1 MNPQAVTP
9 MGVPRR
15 TAKTPH
21 GNAAQIQTMDPLNI
35 RIMYKAEFEYFC
47 CAQWCYGGGN
57 FHNVPERKYLHVL
70 ENGYEFNIPNSCLGC
85 CCSHD
90 VVFKFFFDRGVYSQ
104 KGFAWKCG
112 CLKGDPSL
120 YANYSMYHLS
130 VSARLRANFTFH
142 TGRYVCFCMDCP
154 DSINQCLSCY
164 YPSMCGD
171 RVMVLSSET
180 VCCCCPTRAC
190 WWNNCCG
197 LCGVKEGDPL
207 PQYSYPFVFSL
218 IPGTGMELAANMD
231 NARNMWKQRLA
242 GGGLPMQ
249 MGVSAIPVPVTHAEM
264 VPNNYEV
271 IGK

>member
-1 MNPQAVTP
+1 MPP
-9 MGVPRR
+9 KSKRW
-15 TAKTPH
+15 
-21 GNAAQIQTMDPLNI
+21 I
-35 RIMYKAEFEYFC
+35 RILYKAV

-57 FHNVPERKYLHVL
+57 FHYVPERKYLHVL

-120 YANYSMYHLS
+120 YANYSTYHLS

-231 NARNMWKQRLA
+231 NEPTAPCWGR
-242 GGGLPMQ
+242 P
-249 MGVSAIPVPVTHAEM
+249 PHADGSLRH
-264 VPNNYEV
+264 PST
-271 IGK
+271 GDACRDGAQ

>member
-9 MGVPRR
+9 MGIPRR
-15 TAKTPH
+15 NAKTPH

-120 YANYSMYHLS
+120 YANY
-130 VSARLRANFTFH
+130 
-142 TGRYVCFCMDCP
+142 
-154 DSINQCLSCY
+154 I
-164 YPSMCGD
+164 
-171 RVMVLSSET
+171 
-180 VCCCCPTRAC
+180 
-190 WWNNCCG
+190 
-197 LCGVKEGDPL
+197 KEGDPL
-207 PQYSYPFVFSL
+207 PQYSYPFVYSL

-231 NARNMWKQRLA
+231 NARNMWKQRLV